1 MDWHQPL
8 VINGGMLYSGQMG
21 ERWLGEFSSLEA
33 AREGVSLKR
42 DGVELIDADDTH
54 CMTESDVDM
63 LEAIDADEA

>member
-1 MDWHQPL
+1 MNWNQDFTY
-8 VINGGMLYSGQMG
+8 IGGTLYAG